1 MKHARF
7 VLLIVL
13 AVCLVL
19 TADLLWNVTMALAAD
34 GAPVCTGLFSR
45 LVFGNVATL
54 SDFAVGFLIAVAA
67 TLAQLAVGGASAVGS
82 VVDAVVAGLAVCG
95 IDDAVAA
102 TRGEIGAVEAAS
114 II

>member
-1 MKHARF
+1 MSAGGTPCEIAALGGFPPHAQTRTEWL
-7 VLLIVL
+7 VDHERTPLGACGN
-13 AVCLVL
+13 AVE
-19 TADLLWNVTMALAAD
+19 
-34 GAPVCTGLFSR
+34 
-45 LVFGNVATL
+45 
-54 SDFAVGFLIAVAA
+54 FAVVALLKFGLDDAVAA

-95 IDDAVAA
+95 SDDAVAA